1 MQKRIYVVFTFAF
14 LALVLSALVVAC
26 GKPAEPAEPAQPA
39 ELDGEALAKER
50 CSACHSFERVETAKK
65 TPEEWKANVE
75 RMVAKGAKLDADEQ
89 EAVIEY
95 LSEAYK

>member
-1 MQKRIYVVFTFAF
+1 MQKHIYVAFTFAF
-14 LALVLSALVVAC
+14 LALVLSALIVAC

-50 CSACHSFERVETAKK
+50 CSACHGFEQVESAKK
-65 TPEEWKANVE
+65 TPEGWKENVE
-75 RMVAKGAKLDADEQ
+75 RMVAKGAKLDAAEQ
-89 EAVIEY
+89 AAVIEY

>member
-14 LALVLSALVVAC
+14 LALVLSALIGAC
-26 GKPAEPAEPAQPA
+26 GKSAEPAQPA

-50 CSACHSFERVETAKK
+50 CSACHPFERVESAKK

-75 RMVAKGAKLDADEQ
+75 RMVAKGAKLDAGEQ